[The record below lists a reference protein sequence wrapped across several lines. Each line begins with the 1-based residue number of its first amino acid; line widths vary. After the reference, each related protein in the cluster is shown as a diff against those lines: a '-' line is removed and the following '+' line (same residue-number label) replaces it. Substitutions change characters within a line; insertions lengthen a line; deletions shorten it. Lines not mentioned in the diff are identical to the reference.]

1 MAAGGRP
8 GMPVGAAGI
17 PQAMSGALPTVI
29 VIGAMKCGTTA
40 LHRYL
45 DAHPDICMAREKEV
59 NFFIGGAVAPH
70 VDADTWWRSG
80 QWHRGVGWYAGLFD
94 ATRAVRGEAS
104 PGYTSPAST
113 EVAERM
119 AAVVPEAKLVYL
131 VRNPVERAV
140 SQYRH
145 HCRDGTE
152 TRPLE
157 EALLDPGSQY
167 VDRSRYEERL
177 RPFLERFPLEHVHVV
192 VQERLR
198 SDRARELARVYRHVG
213 ADPAWRGEVL
223 AREFH
228 VGGSPVEVPR
238 RLRTA
243 FLERV
248 GDDVGRLRAL
258 VEDDL
263 ADWAA

>member
-1 MAAGGRP
+1 
-8 GMPVGAAGI
+8 
-17 PQAMSGALPTVI
+17 MSGALPTMI
-29 VIGAMKCGTTA
+29 GIGAMKCGTTA

-45 DAHPDICMAREKEV
+45 DAHPQIGMARAKEV
-59 NFFIGGAVAPH
+59 NFFIGRTDAPNG
-70 VDADTWWRSG
+70 DAGTWWRSG
-80 QWHRGVGWYAGLFD
+80 QWHRGVVWYAGLFD
-94 ATRAVRGEAS
+94 PALAVRGETS

-131 VRNPVERAV
+131 VRDPVERAV

-145 HCRDGTE
+145 HHRDGTE
-152 TRPLE
+152 TRPLD
-157 EALLDPGSQY
+157 EALLDAQSQY

-177 RPFLERFPLEHVHVV
+177 RPFLHRFPPEHVLVV

-198 SDRARELARVYRHVG
+198 TDRVRELARIYGHVG
-213 ADPAWRGEVL
+213 ADPTWRGQVL
-223 AREFH
+223 SREFH
-228 VGGSPVEVPR
+228 VGDNPLPVPR

-248 GDDVGRLRAL
+248 ADDLDRLRAL
-258 VEDDL
+258 VQDDL
-263 ADWAA
+263 VEWAA

>member
-1 MAAGGRP
+1 
-8 GMPVGAAGI
+8 V
-17 PQAMSGALPTVI
+17 V

-45 DAHPDICMAREKEV
+45 DAHPEIGMAREKEV

-70 VDADTWWRSG
+70 GDAETWWRSG

-94 ATRAVRGEAS
+94 GNLAVRGESS

-113 EVAERM
+113 EVADRM
-119 AAVVPEAKLVYL
+119 AAVVPQATLVYL

-145 HCRDGTE
+145 HHRDGTE
-152 TRPLE
+152 RRSLE
-157 EALLDPGSQY
+157 EALLDPDSQY
-167 VDRSRYEERL
+167 VARSRYEERL
-177 RPFLERFPLEHVHVV
+177 RPFLDRFPAQHVLVV

-198 SDRARELARVYRHVG
+198 TDRARELARVYRHVG
-213 ADPAWRGEVL
+213 ADPSWTGDVL
-223 AREFH
+223 SREFH
-228 VGGSPVEVPR
+228 VGGGAPEAPR

-248 GDDVGRLRAL
+248 GEDVGRLRAL
-258 VEDDL
+258 VQDDL
-263 ADWAA
+263 AEWAA